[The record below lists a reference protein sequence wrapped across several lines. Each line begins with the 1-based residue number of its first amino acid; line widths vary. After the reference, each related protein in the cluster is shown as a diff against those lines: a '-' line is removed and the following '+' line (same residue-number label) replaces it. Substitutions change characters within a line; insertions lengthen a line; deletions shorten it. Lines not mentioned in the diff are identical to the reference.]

1 MLVACLVA
9 VPSRAAAAEQADQ
22 ALRVGGKAFT
32 EQQLLTEIVAR
43 LIEQDAGIPVRRR
56 AGLGGTDLCHAA
68 LRRGELDLYVEYTG
82 TALVN
87 VLGLDPQADPGTT
100 HRLVAAVYRDEFDL
114 EWLPPIGFD
123 NTYAIA
129 VRREMADELGL
140 VALSDLGAHASE
152 LTGGFTAE
160 FAERPDGLPKL
171 RRLLGSRFARSV
183 DLDPGLMYDALLRHQ
198 VDVIAGFATDPRLDP
213 ETMTIL
219 EDDLGVF
226 PSYQAAPVVR
236 AEVLA
241 RHPELRDA
249 LAALAGTIDDDTMR
263 RLNAE
268 VDLGGR
274 SVDAVAQEWID
285 SRRVSVDGSP
295 GAGRDAD
302 AAGEPTQT
310 GRVTRVGGS
319 DPGAIATLRARI
331 RPGVFKLAWERRAQ
345 LASRTIEHLL
355 LVGVGL
361 AAAIAIGIPLG
372 ILAHRSPRVR
382 PAVLGAV
389 EIVQTIP
396 SLAMLAFLFALLGVL
411 GFLPAVIALI
421 LYALLPVVVNT
432 TAGLANVAP
441 SISLAADAMGMSR
454 GQRLRRVELPLAAP
468 FILAGLRTAGILTVG
483 IATLS
488 TYIGAGG
495 LGDFIARGLARN
507 DPRLTLLGAVPAAMM
522 ALVIG
527 GAFRMTE
534 VIAARRTGAV
544 VDGRRP

>member
-1 MLVACLVA
+1 MAAWLVAAPRLPA
-9 VPSRAAAAEQADQ
+9 TADA

-32 EQQLLTEIVAR
+32 EQHLLTEIAAR
-43 LIEQDAGIPVRRR
+43 LIEQDAGLLVRRR
-56 AGLGGTDLCHAA
+56 AGLGGTDVCHAA

-82 TALVN
+82 TALVTI
-87 VLGLDPQADPGTT
+87 LGLEPQADPGAT
-100 HRLVAAVYRDEFDL
+100 HRLVASIYRDEFDL

-123 NTYAIA
+123 NTYALA
-129 VRREMADELGL
+129 VRREMADALGL
-140 VALSDLGAHASE
+140 EAISDLHTHAGG
-152 LTGGFTAE
+152 LAGGFTAE
-160 FAERPDGLPKL
+160 FSERPDGLPKL
-171 RRLLGSRFARSV
+171 QRLLGARFARSV
-183 DLDPGLMYDALLRHQ
+183 DLDPGLMYDALLRSQ

-213 ETMTIL
+213 ETMAIL

-226 PSYQAAPVVR
+226 PSYRAAPVVR
-236 AEVLA
+236 GDALV
-241 RHPELRDA
+241 RHPELRET
-249 LAALAGTIDDDTMR
+249 LAALAGTIDDETMR

-274 SVDAVAQEWID
+274 SVAEVAQGWID
-285 SRRVSVDGSP
+285 ARRGRIPGGS
-295 GAGRDAD
+295 GGGRDVDDASDASRAD
-302 AAGEPTQT
+302 
-310 GRVTRVGGS
+310 GGG
-319 DPGAIATLRARI
+319 PGAIASLRARI
-331 RPGVFKLAWERRAQ
+331 RPGLLQLAWERRDQ
-345 LASRTIEHLL
+345 LAARTVEHLL
-355 LVGVGL
+355 LVGAGL

-372 ILAHRSPRVR
+372 IWAHRSRRAR

-411 GFLPAVIALI
+411 GFLPAVAALI

-432 TAGLANVAP
+432 AAGLANVAP
-441 SISLAADAMGMSR
+441 SITLAADAMGMSR

-522 ALVIG
+522 AVIIG
-527 GAFRMTE
+527 GAFRMIE
-534 VIAARRTGAV
+534 VIAARRSGAA
-544 VDGRRP
+544 VDGTRP